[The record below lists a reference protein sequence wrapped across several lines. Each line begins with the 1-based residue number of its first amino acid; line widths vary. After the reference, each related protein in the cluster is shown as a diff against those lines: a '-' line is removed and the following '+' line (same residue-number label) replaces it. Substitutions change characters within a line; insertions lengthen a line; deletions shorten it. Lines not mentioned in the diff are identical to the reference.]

1 MDTNSGTDR
10 DNEEHSL
17 TRMPCAELTSVSCLG
32 GAFVGLSLPGLCL
45 VYLRRHVG
53 KQHPKRRL
61 KYCPKTVD
69 KISSFELQSDVNL
82 TFVHWPL

>member
-17 TRMPCAELTSVSCLG
+17 TRMPCAELTSVSYFG
-32 GAFVGLSLPGLCL
+32 GAFVGLSLPGL
-45 VYLRRHVG
+45 LRRHVG

-69 KISSFELQSDVNL
+69 KTSNFAFQSDVNL
-82 TFVHWPL
+82 TFVH